1 MRSVANSG
9 WQRHIW
15 TPGRLRGPA
24 DGGGSWMVRFL
35 LRLIGYLSVAAG
47 FVALVIDGARSIANA
62 GLRFTPVSDVL
73 IAVIQERYQLI
84 QPAIERNLHPWLWDP
99 LLLSLMRAPAAAAA
113 LLLGFA
119 LLWLG
124 RRPDE
129 VIGIVTRR

>member
-1 MRSVANSG
+1 
-9 WQRHIW
+9 
-15 TPGRLRGPA
+15 
-24 DGGGSWMVRFL
+24 MVRFL
-35 LRLIGYLSVAAG
+35 LRLIGYIFVAAG

-62 GLRFTPVSDVL
+62 GLRFTPVGELV
-73 IAVIQERYQLI
+73 IALIQERYQQI
-84 QPAIERNLHPWLWDP
+84 QPAIERNLHAWLWDP
-99 LLLSLMRAPAAAAA
+99 VLLTVLRAPVAAAA

>member
-1 MRSVANSG
+1 V
-9 WQRHIW
+9 
-15 TPGRLRGPA
+15 
-24 DGGGSWMVRFL
+24 VRFL

-62 GLRFTPVSDVL
+62 GLRFTPLSEVL
-73 IAVIQERYQLI
+73 TAVIHERYQSI

-99 LLLSLMRAPAAAAA
+99 LLLTLLRAPVAAAA

-124 RRPDE
+124 RHPRE